1 MRAVRTKLEDF
12 DKHAEAAVDHLIALL
27 QADRDQLIVYAR
39 GKLVWGHY
47 RYQDK
52 LMYEYEAQQLV
63 AEAVEEIGDAIN
75 YLARRQALLC
85 GDA

>member
-1 MRAVRTKLEDF
+1 MRSVRSKLEEF
-12 DKHAEAAVDHLIALL
+12 DKHAQAAVDELIALL

-47 RYQDK
+47 RYRDR

-63 AEAVEEIGDAIN
+63 AEAVEELGDAIN
-75 YLARRQALLC
+75 YLTRREALRA
-85 GDA
+85 GE